1 MGSDGE
7 ERAVVSGSIDIPSLI
22 EKDIIPISRPVR
34 LIDLFSN
41 RAPVAGNAFEYF
53 VQTVRTNLAT
63 AVADNALKP
72 TSTLT
77 VAAHTDRCRVVAH
90 LSEATPVRLWTDHDE
105 LRSWLQSEMVQGVL
119 DSLEQQIINGDPT
132 GGNTESMTGLLK
144 TAGTTQVAFAT
155 DALTTM
161 RSAITSLQ
169 VLGET
174 PTGWAL
180 NPADA
185 QAVDL
190 AKWGTAGGFLS
201 EGYDTGVTPGADPSS
216 NNIFGANVEAHRLR
230 QPRPHG
236 AGVGRRHRPGPR
248 AAPHR
253 PDRRGVQC
261 CVQPGR
267 GPHSVRQRRRHAAA
281 VARTSPGRMA

>member
-1 MGSDGE
+1 M
-7 ERAVVSGSIDIPSLI
+7 
-22 EKDIIPISRPVR
+22 
-34 LIDLFSN
+34 
-41 RAPVAGNAFEYF
+41 
-53 VQTVRTNLAT
+53 

-105 LRSWLQSEMVQGVL
+105 LRSWLQSEMVEGVL
-119 DSLEQQIINGDPT
+119 DALEQQIINGDPS

-144 TAGTTQVAFAT
+144 TAGTTQVAFNV

-161 RSAITSLQ
+161 RSAVTALQ

-180 NPADA
+180 NPVDA

-190 AKWGTAGGFLS
+190 AKWGTAGVFLS
-201 EGYDTGVTPGADPSS
+201 EGFDTGVTPGADPSS
-216 NNIFGANVEAHRLR
+216 NNIFGANVRRVVSNSVPAGSAILGDFSKLR
-230 QPRPHG
+230 VYVREDANLVLDASGVLFTKNQFVARG
-236 AGVGRRHRPGPR
+236 EGRFGVGVGVLRPSAFAVCKLTGP
-248 AAPHR
+248 
-253 PDRRGVQC
+253 
-261 CVQPGR
+261 
-267 GPHSVRQRRRHAAA
+267 
-281 VARTSPGRMA
+281 